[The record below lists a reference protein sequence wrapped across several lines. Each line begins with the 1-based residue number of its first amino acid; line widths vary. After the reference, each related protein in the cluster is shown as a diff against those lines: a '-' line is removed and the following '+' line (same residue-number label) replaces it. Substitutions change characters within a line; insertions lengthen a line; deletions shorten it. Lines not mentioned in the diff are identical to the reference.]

1 MKQTEHSNRTKCWMT
16 KLTRIICVSCTV
28 SVPPPVRVKIFCEV
42 VCVLPI
48 WRSSVGL
55 LNFLQIQAF
64 EHNCKQLSTP
74 SPSLF
79 TWAWYIFR
87 QNMDHLAFKPFQI
100 PVWGTFCKQMVCGGI
115 YFCLLLFYWLS
126 RSMTYLGKVKKS
138 QRVLLS
144 LREHAFP
151 FGKSLSVSTKST
163 YFGQEEHY
171 KRRVSMALVMKMMCF
186 KICHFQINKMGISY
200 YVLLYSI
207 WKFQFYRPLRT
218 KTNTIL
224 TQSEKGM

>member
-1 MKQTEHSNRTKCWMT
+1 MLNDKTYHNHRCLLHCFRPSTSQGEN
-16 KLTRIICVSCTV
+16 IIWSFLCPANLEIISGVA
-28 SVPPPVRVKIFCEV
+28 E
-42 VCVLPI
+42 LPT
-48 WRSSVGL
+48 
-55 LNFLQIQAF
+55 QIQAF

-100 PVWGTFCKQMVCGGI
+100 PAWGTFCKQMVCGGI
-115 YFCLLLFYWLS
+115 YLCLLLFYWLS

-138 QRVLLS
+138 QLVLLS

-163 YFGQEEHY
+163 YFGQE
-171 KRRVSMALVMKMMCF
+171 
-186 KICHFQINKMGISY
+186 
-200 YVLLYSI
+200 
-207 WKFQFYRPLRT
+207 
-218 KTNTIL
+218 
-224 TQSEKGM
+224 